1 VCLFVSVRRR
11 KNSLQVSLSVS
22 AFYSASSPQ
31 HVSLCLSVC
40 LFVNVSVCMCACLS
54 VCVRRRKNSLQG
66 SMSASAVSPASSP
79 QLSPALSLSLSLS
92 VCVCMYVCLSVC
104 VRRRKNSLQGSMS
117 ASAVSPASSPQLGPA
132 RPMAHLVATVP
143 DTRTA
148 TPPGSPSVSSVA
160 WRARLHSI
168 KNNFLGSPRFHRKK
182 LQGLSVDV
190 FLWTNL
196 TCPLSFQNG
205 DHCIFNGN

>member
-1 VCLFVSVRRR
+1 MCLFVSVRRR

-40 LFVNVSVCMCACLS
+40 LFVNVSVCMCA
-54 VCVRRRKNSLQG
+54 
-66 SMSASAVSPASSP
+66 
-79 QLSPALSLSLSLS
+79 
-92 VCVCMYVCLSVC
+92 CLSVC

>member
-1 VCLFVSVRRR
+1 MSLSVCVSVSRR
-11 KNSLQVSLSVS
+11 KNSLQS
-22 AFYSASSPQ
+22 
-31 HVSLCLSVC
+31 
-40 LFVNVSVCMCACLS
+40 
-54 VCVRRRKNSLQG
+54 
-66 SMSASAVSPASSP
+66 
-79 QLSPALSLSLSLS
+79 
-92 VCVCMYVCLSVC
+92 
-104 VRRRKNSLQGSMS
+104 SMS

-182 LQGLSVDV
+182 LQGTLIKNVKVKVVNLYSASSQTC
-190 FLWTNL
+190 LW
-196 TCPLSFQNG
+196 CAFR
-205 DHCIFNGN
+205 H